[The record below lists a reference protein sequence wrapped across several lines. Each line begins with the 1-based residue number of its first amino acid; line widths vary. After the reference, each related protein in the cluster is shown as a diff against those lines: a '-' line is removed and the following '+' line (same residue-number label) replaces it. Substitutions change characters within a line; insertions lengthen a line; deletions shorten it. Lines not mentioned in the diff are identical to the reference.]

1 MEPRRLGRTGLKVA
15 PLCLGGNVFGWTAD
29 EQASF
34 AVLDAYVEGG
44 GDFIDTADSY
54 SRWVP
59 GHVGGESET
68 VVGKW
73 LKARANRDSVVV
85 VTKVGSGMGDGHHQ
99 RGLSRRWIMEAV
111 EHSLRRLQTDYIDL
125 YLSHWDDL
133 DTEPEETMRAFDD
146 LVRAGKVR
154 YVGTSNIST
163 WRLMKSQWEADRHGW
178 SRYEAIQPLYNLARR
193 EPFEREM
200 QAVCRDQGLG
210 VITYS
215 SLASGFF
222 SGKYRSGRSLPDS
235 ARATGVQRGYM
246 NEQGFRILDAVDA
259 VAANLNATPAQVALA
274 WIMARPTITA
284 PVASA
289 TSPEQ
294 VRELLGAA
302 ELTLDPEALRMLD
315 AASAWEQA

>member
-1 MEPRRLGRTGLKVA
+1 LGRTGLKVA

-59 GHVGGESET
+59 GHTGGESET

-73 LKARANRDSVVV
+73 LKARGNREQVVIV
-85 VTKVGSGMGDGHHQ
+85 SKVGSVMGDNPRQ

-111 EHSLRRLQTDYIDL
+111 EDSLRRLQTDYIDL
-125 YLSHWDDL
+125 YLNHWDDL

-146 LVRAGKVR
+146 LVEAGKVR
-154 YVGTSNIST
+154 YVGASNISG

-178 SRYEAIQPLYNLARR
+178 ARYEALQPLYNLARR

-200 QAVCRDQGLG
+200 EAVCRDQGLG

-222 SGKYRSGRSLPDS
+222 SGKYRSGTALPGS

-246 NEQGFRILDAVDA
+246 NEQGFRVLDAVDA
-259 VAANLNATPAQVALA
+259 VAANLHATPAQVALA
-274 WIMARPTITA
+274 WIMARPSITA
-284 PVASA
+284 PIASA
-289 TSPEQ
+289 TTPAQ

-302 ELTLDPEALRMLD
+302 ELKLD
-315 AASAWEQA
+315 ADAMRKLDQASAWQPA